1 VETRRPRERKRAHKK
16 EMEESSG
23 GNNNEEA
30 ETDDKQS
37 GLEALEKFSR
47 HHLLMQ
53 VAETNTNTF
62 GPESYFPVDKQGT
75 LQDSENW
82 SQSGQEQSQYSKDIE
97 SPQNRSRGRRKRTT
111 YATEEERRIARIMK
125 NRRTAEE
132 SRLRRIQ
139 RIQELQNILIESQ
152 QREEKLNEEIVQLRQ
167 ELAAQVAEVNR
178 LRAALL
184 RRQNK

>member
-1 VETRRPRERKRAHKK
+1 
-16 EMEESSG
+16 M
-23 GNNNEEA
+23 
-30 ETDDKQS
+30 
-37 GLEALEKFSR
+37 FC
-47 HHLLMQ
+47 
-53 VAETNTNTF
+53 
-62 GPESYFPVDKQGT
+62 
-75 LQDSENW
+75 
-82 SQSGQEQSQYSKDIE
+82 
-97 SPQNRSRGRRKRTT
+97 
-111 YATEEERRIARIMK
+111 RIMK